1 MKTRKIISSI
11 LVFLFVFTNLV
22 FSLPTVQPFALMK
35 TPEKVKVTFHYH
47 RYDKDYT
54 DWNLWVW
61 PDKGEGMS
69 YQFNGEDDY
78 GKVATFE
85 LSGMAAADKI
95 GFIIRQGEW
104 KSKDIDKD
112 RFITEVAADGTA
124 NVWLLQGD
132 ENVYYSKDKVN
143 LGGKILTA
151 SIDDA
156 KLINVEV
163 NIPFEFDPNSSDN
176 GFSVKVGDKDAA
188 VESVMYTTIDGGLSN
203 KFEITLKDEITFGE
217 PVTVLRKDYE
227 QKTAVYG
234 KIMSSKSFDDKYYYT
249 GTDLGNTFSKDK
261 TNFRVWAPLASEV
274 KLLTYAKA
282 EDTTPSKELDM
293 TKLEK
298 GTWTA
303 EISGNQDGLIYT
315 YKVMNNGNWAEA
327 VDPYA
332 RAVTINGNK
341 GVVVDLSTTNPKGWK
356 SNKRVTQKD
365 FLDNV
370 IYELHVR
377 DLSTFKESGIKNAGK
392 FLGLTEKN
400 TKGPKDTTTGLSYIK
415 DLGIT
420 HVQLLPIY
428 DYATVDESDP
438 NAGFNWGYDP
448 KNYNAPE
455 GSYSTNATDP
465 KARITE
471 LKQAVL
477 AMHDE
482 DLGVIM
488 DVVYNH
494 MYSADES
501 NFNKIV
507 PGYYF
512 RKDANGGWANESG
525 CGNTIA
531 SENSMARK
539 FIVDSA
545 TYWVKEYNLDGLRFD
560 LMGLIDVKTMNE
572 VRAAID
578 KIDKTIYIHGE
589 GWDMGNTLTAE
600 EKAKQGNAG
609 LLKGIGFFN
618 DTIRDG
624 IKGSVFEKAEAGWV
638 NGNFKR
644 RIDVLRGIVG
654 AIYYNDS
661 INTWGKDVEPFQSTN
676 YAEAHDNNTL
686 WDKLKLTNPDDSD
699 EVRKQMDFLAAS
711 IVFTSQGVPFI
722 QAGQEFLR
730 SKGGD
735 ENSYKSPDEV
745 NMLNWA
751 SKADNTEALN
761 YYKGLMELRK
771 AHPAFKMPAAAMIR
785 ENLKFIDK
793 TPESVIA
800 YTISGNANGDKWND
814 IVVAFNADKKPQTI
828 TLPKDAKWEI
838 VVDGKQAGVKSLK
851 QISGNIYEIPAL
863 STVVMY
869 SGQKAFYN
877 YPLFWAVLC
886 AVVAIAAA
894 GVIVIRKRGLKSS
907 KTTK

>member
-1 MKTRKIISSI
+1 MKTRKLFSSI
-11 LVFLFVFTNLV
+11 LVFIFVFTNLV
-22 FSLPTVQPFALMK
+22 FSLPGVQPFAK
-35 TPEKVKVTFHYH
+35 SKIPDKVKVTIHYH
-47 RYDKDYT
+47 RYDNNYT
-54 DWNLWVW
+54 DWNLWIW
-61 PDKGEGMS
+61 PDKGEGKA
-69 YQFNGEDDY
+69 YEFNGEDDY
-78 GKVATFE
+78 GKVATIE
-85 LSGMAAADKI
+85 LPGMTGADKI
-95 GFIIRQGEW
+95 GFIVRQGEW

-112 RFITEVAADGTA
+112 RFITEIAADGSV

-132 ENVYYSKDKVN
+132 ENVYYSKDNIN
-143 LGGKILTA
+143 LGGKILRA
-151 SIDDA
+151 SLDDG
-156 KLINVEV
+156 KIINVEL
-163 NIPFEFDPNSSDN
+163 NIPFEFDPFSTDN
-176 GFSVKVGDKDAA
+176 GFSVKVGDKNAA
-188 VESVMYTTIDGGLSN
+188 IESVMYTTIEGGLSN
-203 KFEITLKDEITFGE
+203 KFEITLKDEITFGDT
-217 PVTVLRKDYE
+217 VTVSRKDYE
-227 QKTAVYG
+227 GKIAVYG
-234 KIMSSKSFDDKYYYT
+234 KIMSSKSFDDKYYYS
-249 GTDLGNTFSKDK
+249 GNDLGNTFTKEK
-261 TNFRVWAPLASEV
+261 TSFRVWAPLASEV

-282 EDTTPSKELDM
+282 EDTNASKELDM
-293 TKLEK
+293 IKSDK

-315 YKVMNNGNWAEA
+315 YKVKNGNNWAEA
-327 VDPYA
+327 VDPYV

-356 SNKRVTQKD
+356 PNKRVTQKS
-365 FLDNV
+365 FIDNI

-377 DLSTFKESGIKNAGK
+377 DLSSFKDSGIKNIGK

-400 TKGPKDTTTGLSYIK
+400 TKGPKGTTTGLSYMK
-415 DLGIT
+415 ELGIT
-420 HVQLLPIY
+420 HIQLLPIY

-448 KNYNAPE
+448 KNYNAVE
-455 GSYSTNATDP
+455 GSYSSNAADP
-465 KARITE
+465 KARIIE
-471 LKQAVL
+471 LKQAIQ

-482 DLGVIM
+482 NLGVIM

-494 MYSADES
+494 MYNADES

-507 PGYYF
+507 PDYYF

-539 FIVDSA
+539 FIVDSSA
-545 TYWVKEYNLDGLRFD
+545 YWIKEFNLDGLRFD

-578 KIDKTIYIHGE
+578 KIDKSVYIHGE
-589 GWDMGNTLTAE
+589 GWDMGNTLSAE

-624 IKGSVFEKAEAGWV
+624 IKGSVFEKAEAGWI

-644 RIDVLRGIVG
+644 KLDVLRGIVG
-654 AIYYNDS
+654 AIYYSDS
-661 INTWGKDVEPFQSTN
+661 INTWGKDVEPYQSTN

-699 EVRKQMDFLAAS
+699 EVRTQMSYLAAT
-711 IVFTSQGVPFI
+711 IVFTSQGIPFI

-735 ENSYKSPDEV
+735 ENSYKSSDEV

-751 SKADNTEALN
+751 SKADNTEAIN

-771 AHPAFKMPAAAMIR
+771 AHPAFKMPTAAMIK

-800 YTISGNANGDKWND
+800 YTISGNANGDRWND

-828 TLPKDAKWEI
+828 TLPKNTKWNI

-851 QISGNIYEIPAL
+851 QISGDSYELPAL
-863 STVVMY
+863 SSVVMY
-869 SGQKAFYN
+869 SGHRTLFS
-877 YPLFWAVLC
+877 YPIFWAALC
-886 AVVAIAAA
+886 AAIAFVSA
-894 GVIVIRKRGLKSS
+894 GLIVLKKKGTKSP